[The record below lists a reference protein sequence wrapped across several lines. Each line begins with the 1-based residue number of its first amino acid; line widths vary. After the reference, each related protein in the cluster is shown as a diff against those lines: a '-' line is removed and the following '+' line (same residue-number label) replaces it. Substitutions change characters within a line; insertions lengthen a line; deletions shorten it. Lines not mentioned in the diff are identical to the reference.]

1 MTRPRQVL
9 LALVIGLGLGAL
21 VAANPDPSLLA
32 VVGAIEPVGT
42 LWINALRMVVV
53 PLVMSLLI
61 VGVASVADVR
71 AVGRVGGRA
80 MIVFLL
86 LLGVSAAIGL
96 TVVPA
101 LYAWLTIDPATSAA
115 LRASAASLA
124 ESTTQGLERMPT
136 IAQWLVDLVPTNP
149 VRAATDGA
157 MLPLVI
163 FSIAFGIAATRIPM
177 AEREALV
184 SFFLAISEAMLVV
197 VRWVLAVA
205 PVGVFALSLAV
216 AARMGIS
223 AAGAVGYYLLATA
236 GSMVVLLVAL
246 YLVALA
252 FARMP
257 LSRFARAALPAQAV
271 GFASRSSLASLPAQV
286 HGATEQLRLPAS
298 VGGFVLPLSVA
309 VFKPHAPVNWA
320 GLALFTSVLYGV
332 PIGPA
337 DLLTIVFGAALLSFA
352 VPGIPSAG
360 MLLIAPLF
368 VGAGLPVEAIGLL
381 IAVDAIPDMFKTV
394 VNVTG
399 QFLSGVLVGQYGP
412 PEEMG
417 VHLGGLLPEP
427 ATVPA

>member
-1 MTRPRQVL
+1 MTHPRQVL
-9 LALVIGLGLGAL
+9 LSLLVGLGLGAL
-21 VAANPDPSLLA
+21 VAANPDPRLLGL
-32 VVGAIEPVGT
+32 VSVIEPVGT

-53 PLVMSLLI
+53 PLVVSLLI

-80 MIVFLL
+80 MVVFLL
-86 LLGVSAAIGL
+86 LLGVSAVIGL
-96 TVVPA
+96 TVIPA
-101 LYAWLTIDPATSAA
+101 LYAWLTIDPATSAE

-124 ESTTQGLERMPT
+124 ESTSENLGRMPT
-136 IAQWLVDLVPTNP
+136 VTQWLVDLVPTNP

-163 FSIAFGIAATRIPM
+163 FSIAFGIAATRIPTP
-177 AEREALV
+177 ERDALI
-184 SFFLAISEAMLVV
+184 SFFRAIADAMLVV

-205 PVGVFALSLAV
+205 PIGVFALSLAV

-223 AAGAVGYYLLATA
+223 AAGAVGYYLVATA
-236 GSMVVLLVAL
+236 ASMVVLLAAL
-246 YLVALA
+246 YLVALT
-252 FARMP
+252 FARMSLP
-257 LSRFARAALPAQAV
+257 RFARAALPAQAV

-286 HGATEQLRLPAS
+286 HGATAQLGLPAS
-298 VGGFVLPLSVA
+298 AGGFVLPLAVA

-332 PIGPA
+332 PLGPA
-337 DLLTIVFGAALLSFA
+337 DLLTIVFGAVLLSFA

-368 VGAGLPVEAIGLL
+368 VGAGLPVEALGLL

-394 VNVTG
+394 VNVSG
-399 QFLSGVLVGQYGP
+399 QFLSGVLVGQYGS

-417 VHLGGLLPEP
+417 AQMSEALAESK
-427 ATVPA
+427 AVPV